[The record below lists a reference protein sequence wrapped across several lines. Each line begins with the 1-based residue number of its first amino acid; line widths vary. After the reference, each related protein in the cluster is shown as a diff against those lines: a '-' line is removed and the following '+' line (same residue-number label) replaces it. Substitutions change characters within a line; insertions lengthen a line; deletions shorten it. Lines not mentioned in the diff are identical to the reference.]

1 VLTSLPSI
9 ADRIDGPAAGLW
21 TELSPSRHVVCRRG
35 APRIASGSVLLAL
48 REVQTMTTLL
58 DLPPEVRAV
67 RSGVELMVARVVLVV
82 AAVIALG
89 VGSGWPAS
97 AISSTS
103 KPARHRPSTTCQSV
117 AAKHHYV
124 QADAA
129 SPAGHAT
136 HVTAHVAKI
145 HCGGPD
151 DVSYDVTHKRAR
163 LILGPRTVVRVIATP
178 GGVETKRIDPS
189 RLPHWLS
196 RDHNSRIFQVTGSR
210 RHVRRLVE
218 LFHP

>member
-1 VLTSLPSI
+1 
-9 ADRIDGPAAGLW
+9 
-21 TELSPSRHVVCRRG
+21 
-35 APRIASGSVLLAL
+35 
-48 REVQTMTTLL
+48 MTTVL

-67 RSGVELMVARVVLVV
+67 RSGVELMVARLVLVV
-82 AAVIALG
+82 AVVMAFGAAAI
-89 VGSGWPAS
+89 WPAFAAHDAPRRLAS
-97 AISSTS
+97 
-103 KPARHRPSTTCQSV
+103 TCQSV

-124 QADAA
+124 QADTA
-129 SPAGHAT
+129 SQAGHVT
-136 HVTAHVAKI
+136 HVAAHVAKV

-151 DVSYDVTHKRAR
+151 DVSYNVTHKRAR
-163 LILGPRTVVRVIATP
+163 LILGSQTVVRVIATP